1 MSQRSE
7 RMQGES
13 FPQPGFFADAMLG
26 SLARWL
32 RVLGCDTCY
41 RRRAIPGEME
51 RAAVHGRVALTR
63 NKNTAARIKGSV
75 FIESDHVGSQ
85 LKQLAYTYPIA
96 SRPGDWFTLCLDCNT
111 RLRNAAPDQTRDMI
125 PDFVFHASSG
135 PFKLCPSCGRFF
147 WPGSHR
153 RRMIEQLHRWGLSGH

>member
-7 RMQGES
+7 SMPGENPS
-13 FPQPGFFADAMLG
+13 QLGFFADAMLG

-41 RRRAIPGEME
+41 RHRAIPGEME
-51 RAAVHGRVALTR
+51 KAAVDGRVVLTR
-63 NKNTAARIKGSV
+63 NKNIAARIKGSV

-85 LKQLAYTYPIA
+85 LKQLAFTYPIA
-96 SRPGDWFTLCLDCNT
+96 ARPGDWFTLCIECNT
-111 RLRNAAPDQTRDMI
+111 RLRNATADQARDMI

-153 RRMIEQLHRWGLSGH
+153 ERMIEQLRRWGLLGH